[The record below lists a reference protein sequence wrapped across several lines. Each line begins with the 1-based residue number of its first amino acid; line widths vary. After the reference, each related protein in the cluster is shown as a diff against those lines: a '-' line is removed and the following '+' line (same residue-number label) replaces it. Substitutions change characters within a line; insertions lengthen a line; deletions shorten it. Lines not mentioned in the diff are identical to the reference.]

1 MSEFTK
7 TIWTSAQGLLWGQK
21 SKPVKYRKGS
31 QDQYWG
37 QLDLITNICNLKL
50 GPKLTTL
57 HTGAPTTRGQDWVSP
72 TMEALAAGECQYC
85 FDLYTFLVSDYI
97 LTSNVLT
104 SSILVTDYFS
114 TRRAAESS
122 PQPGRKGRNTTVW
135 RLFLSSRGET
145 IDLTLLS
152 YLAEKAGNWP

>member
-21 SKPVKYRKGS
+21 SKLVKYRKGS

-37 QLDLITNICNLKL
+37 QLDLITNIYNLKL

-72 TMEALAAGECQYC
+72 TMETLAAGECQY
-85 FDLYTFLVSDYI
+85 FSRVRFYVDEQY
-97 LTSNVLT
+97 VLT
-104 SSILVTDYFS
+104 SSTLVSDYFS

-135 RLFLSSRGET
+135 RLFLSSRGDP
-145 IDLTLLS
+145 IDLTFLS
-152 YLAEKAGNWP
+152 YLAEKAGNWS